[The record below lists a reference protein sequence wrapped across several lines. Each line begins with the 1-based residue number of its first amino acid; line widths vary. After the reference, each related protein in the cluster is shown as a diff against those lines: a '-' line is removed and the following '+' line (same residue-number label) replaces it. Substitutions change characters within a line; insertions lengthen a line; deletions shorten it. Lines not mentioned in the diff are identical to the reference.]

1 MPLLR
6 TPALVLAGAVGL
18 AACGG
23 GQSASPEDR
32 AEGGTGE
39 RLAVAAAF
47 YPLEFVARRVGGDRV
62 DLEALTPPGAEPH
75 DLELGARQTARIA
88 DADLLLHLSGFQP
101 AVDEAAEQVRD
112 RALDAAT
119 VVELRAGF
127 EELDHEDEEGEG
139 HAGEAHAGDQ
149 RDPHV
154 WLDPTLLSAIAEAVA
169 TRLAELDPS
178 AAADYRSR
186 ADALRTEL
194 EQLDAEFRAGLASC
208 ERTDVVVSHN
218 AFGYLA
224 ARYGLQ
230 QVGISGLSPEEEPSP
245 ARVADAAR
253 YARENGVTTIFFET
267 LVSPAVAET
276 VASEVGART
285 AVLDPIEGPPDSG
298 DYLTAMR
305 ANLTEL
311 RAALAC
317 G

>member
-1 MPLLR
+1 MPYAARACAAVLL
-6 TPALVLAGAVGL
+6 TGLL
-18 AACGG
+18 AACGS
-23 GQSASPEDR
+23 GQPEAAAPAAPAGDSSD
-32 AEGGTGE
+32 

-47 YPLEFVARRVGGDRV
+47 YPLEFVAQRVGGDRV

-101 AVDEAAEQVRD
+101 AVDEAAAQVGD
-112 RALDAAT
+112 RALDAAS
-119 VVELRAGF
+119 VVELREGY
-127 EELDHEDEEGEG
+127 EELDHEAAGE
-139 HAGEAHAGDQ
+139 GEAHEGEQ

-154 WLDPTLLSAIAEAVA
+154 WLDPTMLSAIGDAVA
-169 TRLAELDPS
+169 QRLADLDPGG
-178 AAADYRSR
+178 AADYRSR
-186 ADALRTEL
+186 AAALRSEL
-194 EQLDAEFRAGLASC
+194 AQLDADFRTGLAQC
-208 ERTDVVVSHN
+208 DRTDIVVSHN

-276 VASEVGART
+276 VASEVGAQT
-285 AVLDPIEGPPDSG
+285 AVLDPLEGPPENG

-305 ANLTEL
+305 TNLQAL
-311 RAALAC
+311 RTALGC
-317 G
+317 R